1 MSRGLGDVYKRQPL
15 DEQEQAD
22 FYDTAMEATWDL
34 DWFCGYFWW
43 DWKAILPPIEEAKK
57 NRDFTVYGKLG
68 EEVLKKWYT
77 KD

>member
-1 MSRGLGDVYKRQPL
+1 MTGSL

-34 DWFCGYFWW
+34 DWFYGYFWW
-43 DWKAILPPIEEAKK
+43 DWKAILPPIEKAKE